1 MSVEKNSRQLSSKTL
16 FMWLVTIGF
25 PVAILCI
32 PTNDVF
38 SLQIRLFLAL
48 TLFAILTFAFENMPQ
63 TMIAILLP
71 IAYVVTG
78 IAPAEKAFGPWMQ
91 YVPWMVLGGLILAD
105 ALNSA
110 GLLKRIAYKCIIITG
125 ASYNGILIG
134 LALAGTVLNIFIP
147 SQAVVPMAALSYGI
161 CVALNLG
168 YSRESAGIMLT
179 AAMGALLP
187 ELFFYN
193 PNTMIVFGV
202 GESVAGPTP
211 ITWMEYFLN
220 NCISMLFLVIMVI
233 VAIFIFKPKQTI
245 NSKEYFISEYEKM
258 GTMNIR
264 EKKGAAVCIF
274 LFIVLLTGKYH
285 GIELGWCFASIPML
299 LFCPG
304 IDVGRPE
311 DLRNA
316 NYGFILFVTACMC
329 IGSVAGYL
337 GIGQIVST
345 IAIPM
350 LEGHGSTFVMMFV
363 WTLVML
369 LNFLLTPLAIQA
381 AFTGPLVDIVSSL
394 NINPQ
399 ALYILIKHACDQVI
413 LPYEYAQYLIYF
425 SFGLIPLKEFIKL
438 QGTKMLVSFLFVLLI
453 LLPFWRLVGFLF
465 V

>member
-1 MSVEKNSRQLSSKTL
+1 MSSTLDRRTPSVKTVL
-16 FMWLVTIGF
+16 IWLVTLGF
-25 PVAILCI
+25 PLALLCI
-32 PTNDVF
+32 PTNDLF
-38 SLQIRLFLAL
+38 TGQIRLFLAL

-71 IAYVVTG
+71 IAYVITG

-110 GLLKRIAYKCIIITG
+110 GLLKRIAYKCIILTG

-161 CVALNLG
+161 CVALELG
-168 YSRESAGIMLT
+168 YSKESAGIMLS

-202 GESVAGPTP
+202 GASVAGPTP

-220 NCISMLFLVIMVI
+220 NCISILFLVIMIVI
-233 VAIFIFKPKQTI
+233 AIIMFKPAQTI
-245 NSKEYFISEYEKM
+245 NSKDYFVSEYEKM
-258 GTMNIR
+258 GKMTLR

-285 GIELGWCFASIPML
+285 GIELGWCFAAIPML

-304 IDVGRPE
+304 IDVGTPE
-311 DLRNA
+311 DLRHA
-316 NYGFILFVTACMC
+316 NYGFILFVTACMG

-345 IAIPM
+345 IAIP
-350 LEGHGSTFVMMFV
+350 LLDGHGSTFVMMFV
-363 WTLVML
+363 WVLVML

-381 AFTGPLVDIVSSL
+381 AFTGPLVEIVSELS
-394 NINPQ
+394 INPQ

-425 SFGLIPLKEFIKL
+425 SFGLIPLKDFMKL
-438 QGTKMLVSFLFVLLI
+438 QGVKMIVSFFFVLLI
-453 LLPFWRLVGFLF
+453 LLPFWRVIGFLF